1 MLGIK
6 VESYGS
12 EYFEGMKSLWREVFP
27 DRPPWH
33 AVNVAMPAKRAVQP
47 ELFTVALDGVVV
59 GSIIARYEGHRG
71 WL

>member
-1 MLGIK
+1 
-6 VESYGS
+6 
-12 EYFEGMKSLWREVFP
+12 
-27 DRPPWH
+27 
-33 AVNVAMPAKRAVQP
+33 MPAERAVQP